1 MIVPS
6 RSVSD
11 YPSRV
16 EATSLDSGN
25 IAGATAVASGVR
37 LAPMPSRLLA
47 LSGVALLSCV
57 SAESL
62 HAQSEVVAVTDA
74 MLQSPEADDWLMWR
88 RTLDGW
94 GYSPLDQID
103 RSNVADL
110 KMVWSRGIADGSNQ
124 GTPLVYDGV
133 M

>member
-1 MIVPS
+1 VAAQVPPHLTHAE
-6 RSVSD
+6 VTQGD
-11 YPSRV
+11 
-16 EATSLDSGN
+16 
-25 IAGATAVASGVR
+25 IAVATALAGGVR
-37 LAPMPSRLLA
+37 LDHMPSRLLA
-47 LSGVALLSCV
+47 LSGAVLLSFLVV

-62 HAQSEVVAVTDA
+62 HAQSDVVAVTDA